1 MADLSHVSDSPVGPG
16 ATWSDALRAVMLPF
30 LISRAGVL
38 IVGVVAAVLIGY
50 TPVPGEPS
58 AWLVDPN
65 PVRNLL
71 ARWDS
76 FWYFDIASRGYQWN
90 GNPLEQQNVVFF
102 PLFPLLMRVIGAAI
116 GGHPL
121 VAGMLVS
128 LSAFLLALT
137 YVWRWTADHVDADA
151 ATGAV
156 WLLSAFPFA
165 LFFSVA
171 YTESLFLLLFVA
183 ACYHTERRQFARSAV
198 AGFLGG
204 LVRPNG
210 FLLCIPV
217 GWIAWIKNRDR
228 RRPIGRLLAAVAT
241 IAPLV
246 GVAVFCAYLWW
257 RFGSPTA
264 WIADQAAWPN
274 NFGRVPPPAKNSIDG
289 NWLSTLLS
297 LLFAIAAII
306 PVTKLFGAAY
316 GLFATVN
323 IAVPVLRHGVLSAGR
338 FTSVMFPTFAWLST
352 FVRGRRRRWLIAAFA
367 LGQIA
372 TAALFF
378 TWRAII

>member
-1 MADLSHVSDSPVGPG
+1 MEDDRHVNDDRAGPG
-16 ATWSDALRAVMLPF
+16 ATWSDALRAVIVPF

-38 IVGVVAAVLIGY
+38 IVGALAAVLIGY
-50 TPVPGEPS
+50 TPHPGEPS
-58 AWLVDPN
+58 AWRVDAN

-76 FWYFDIASRGYQWN
+76 FWYFDIASRGYHWN
-90 GNPLEQQNVVFF
+90 GNPLDQQNVVFF
-102 PLFPLLMRVIGAAI
+102 PLLPLLMRGIGAAI

-137 YVWRWTADHVDADA
+137 YLWRWTADHVDADA

-183 ACYHTERRQFARSAV
+183 ACYHAERRQCARSAV

-210 FLLCIPV
+210 FLLCVPV
-217 GWIAWIKNRDR
+217 GWIAWITNRDR
-228 RRPIGRLLAAVAT
+228 RRPIGRLLAAAAT

-264 WIADQAAWPN
+264 WIVDQAAWPN
-274 NFGRVPPPAKNSIDG
+274 NFGRVPPPATQSIDM
-289 NWLSTLLS
+289 NWFSALLS

-306 PVTKLFGAAY
+306 PVTKLFGVAY
-316 GLFATVN
+316 GLFVTVN

-338 FTSVMFPTFAWLST
+338 FTSVMFPTFAWLAT
-352 FVRGRRRRWLIAAFA
+352 LIRGRTRRRLITAFA
-367 LGQIA
+367 VGQIA